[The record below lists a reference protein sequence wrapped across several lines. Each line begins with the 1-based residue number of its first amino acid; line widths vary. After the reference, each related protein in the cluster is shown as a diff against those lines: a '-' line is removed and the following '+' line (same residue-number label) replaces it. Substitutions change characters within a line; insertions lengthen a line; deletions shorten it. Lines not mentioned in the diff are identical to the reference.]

1 MTKLTQ
7 QEIEREQKKFEEF
20 AQKNNIPP
28 ERRQQLLETWLAGA
42 LSTKELFLSELE
54 KGR

>member
-7 QEIEREQKKFEEF
+7 QEIERERKRFEEF
-20 AQKNNIPP
+20 AQKNNISQ
-28 ERRQQLLETWLAGA
+28 ERWTRLWETWLAGV
-42 LSTKELFLSELE
+42 LSARELFLSELE